1 MQKKT
6 AIITWVSHR
15 NFGTLLQAYALQRVL
30 HSLGYDNHVI
40 DDRRV
45 QEAFPRK
52 KFSPLRILRSIG
64 WLFPK
69 RASFRRSNEEVL
81 RQYDDFKDRYIV
93 IDSEWTDKRKL
104 SEKYDVFIAGSDQI
118 WSPNV
123 PFDDFY
129 YLAFTGKSKVA
140 YAPSMGV
147 SAYPDDRVP
156 AVRPLLEAFDCLSV
170 REPQGAGILK
180 EKFGLHAEVVSD
192 PTMLLTRNEWE
203 DILPPPVHEES
214 PYALCYFLTYNRKYI
229 EQANAY
235 CQKHSLKMKLL
246 VVSPDFVGVADEDVY
261 TGPAGFIQAVS
272 GADVIFTDSFH
283 GTIFS
288 LIFEKDFHTFKRFDE
303 SSSINQ
309 NSRVEH
315 LLASVDLA
323 DRLVDMTSEG
333 LDAAAVDYVS
343 IRESLLRLREKSLD
357 YLKNSLSK
365 V

>member
-6 AIITWVSHR
+6 ATITWISHR
-15 NFGTLLQAYALQRVL
+15 NFGTVLQAYALQRVL
-30 HSLGYDNHVI
+30 QSLGYDNHVI
-40 DDRRV
+40 DDRKV
-45 QEAFPRK
+45 LEAFPRK
-52 KFSPLRILRSIG
+52 KFSPLRMLRSIG

-69 RASFRRSNEEVL
+69 RTAFRRANDDVL
-81 RQYDDFKDRYIV
+81 RQYDDFRDRYIDM
-93 IDSEWTDKRKL
+93 DSEWTDRGEL
-104 SEKYDVFIAGSDQI
+104 SGKYDVFIAGSDQI

-129 YLAFTGKSKVA
+129 YLAFTGKPKVA

-156 AVRPLLEAFDCLSV
+156 AVRPLLEDFNCLSV
-170 REPQGAGILK
+170 REPQGAGILQ

-203 DILPPPVHEES
+203 DLLPAPGNEES

-229 EQANAY
+229 EQVKAY
-235 CQKHSLKMKLL
+235 CQMHSLKMKVL

-272 GADVIFTDSFH
+272 GAEIVFTDSFH

-288 LIFEKDFHTFKRFDE
+288 LIFEKDFRTFKRFDDA
-303 SSSINQ
+303 SSINQ

-315 LLASVDLA
+315 LMASVGLL

-333 LDAAAVDYVS
+333 LDTAGIDYVKV
-343 IRESLLRLREKSLD
+343 RESLLRLREKSMN
-357 YLKNSLSK
+357 YLSDSLSK